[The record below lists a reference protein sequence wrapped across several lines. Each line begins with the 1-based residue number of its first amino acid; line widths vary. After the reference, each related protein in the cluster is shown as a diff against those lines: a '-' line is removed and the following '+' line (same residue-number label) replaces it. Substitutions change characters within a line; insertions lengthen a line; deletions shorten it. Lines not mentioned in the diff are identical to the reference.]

1 MQVSHTTGLIHLFT
15 PDDDDYT
22 DSMILNRLNVENLEG
37 TAQIKTLRSIEDLGC
52 VNIVETN
59 NNKDGVVD
67 ANDITHEN
75 KDIYTD
81 NNKK

>member
-1 MQVSHTTGLIHLFT
+1 
-15 PDDDDYT
+15 
-22 DSMILNRLNVENLEG
+22 MILNRPNVGNLEG
-37 TAQIKTLRSIEDLGC
+37 TAQIKTLRSIEDLGY
-52 VNIVETN
+52 VNIVDTN

-67 ANDITHEN
+67 ANDITHGN